1 MTASMPAGTAV
12 KSLPKVLCVD
22 DERAVVDALARQ
34 LHAYFHVTG
43 VTSGA
48 DALGLLETTDDFAVL
63 VCDMRMPEM
72 NGAEVLMQ
80 ARSRRPDTTRILLTG
95 QAELSAAIA
104 AVNKGNIFRFLTK
117 PCSGAELRAA
127 LNDAVGLHRAVTAE
141 RELLELTLRGS
152 VAALTDAL
160 ALANPVAFARAT
172 RIQALVRHLIDAL
185 RPQDGWQIEVAA
197 MLAQLGTVV
206 LAPETVDKLHR
217 GLPLE
222 DDERAQVEE
231 LPRLSDRLLASI
243 PRLEAVRQ
251 IIRNQQV
258 PYARCR
264 YGEPRSP
271 IALGGQMLRVATAL
285 ERLEAGGVARRNAL
299 GALARDVED
308 YDPELLACFIEDAA
322 DDGSPSQPT
331 PVAAADLQVG
341 WRIEEDV
348 YDGSGRLIIS
358 RGYVVTESL
367 LERLANWRGPAL
379 AEPIFITLDAID

>member
-1 MTASMPAGTAV
+1 MTLSIPAGTAI
-12 KSLPKVLCVD
+12 KTLPRILCVD
-22 DERAVVDALARQ
+22 DEQAVVDALARQ
-34 LHAYFHVTG
+34 LHALFEVTG

-48 DALGLLETTDDFAVL
+48 AALGLLEATTDFAVL

-72 NGAEVLMQ
+72 DGAEVLTH
-80 ARSRRPDTTRILLTG
+80 ARSLRPDTTRILLTG
-95 QAELSAAIA
+95 QTDLSAAIA
-104 AVNKGNIFRFLTK
+104 AVNRGNIFRFLTK

-127 LNDAVGLHRAVTAE
+127 LNDAVALHRAVTAE
-141 RELLELTLRGS
+141 RELLEQTLRGR

-172 RIQALVRHLIDAL
+172 RIQALVRHLIEAL
-185 RPQDGWQIEVAA
+185 QPQDAWQIEVAA

-222 DDERAQVEE
+222 DDERAQVDE
-231 LPRLSDRLLASI
+231 LPRLSDRLLSSI

-285 ERLEAGGVARRNAL
+285 EHLEAGGVARRNAL
-299 GALARDVED
+299 GALARDVDD
-308 YDPELLACFIEDAA
+308 YDPELLARFIEDAG
-322 DDGSPSQPT
+322 DDGVPGQPR

-341 WRIEEDV
+341 WRIEADV

-358 RGYVVTESL
+358 RGYIVTESL
-367 LERLANWRGPAL
+367 LERLGNWRGPAF
-379 AEPIFITLDAID
+379 AEPIFVTPDAID